1 MIITRLK
8 LTNWRNFTDVDVPMR
23 DRAFIIGP
31 NASGKSNLLDAIRF
45 LRDVAKREGGGL
57 QAAVRRR
64 GGVRQ
69 IRSLSAHSS
78 GGVGIEV
85 HLSHDADEPVE
96 WVYRLVFNGEDSGD
110 NRIVVEQET
119 VESNGETLLQRPNED
134 DANDPELL
142 TETALE
148 QTNANR
154 KFRPVAEFFDEVVYL
169 HLVPQLVRYG
179 AEIGG
184 NRLENDPLGQGFLER
199 IAATD
204 EKTRQIR
211 LDKIATSLSLIVPQ
225 LEDIA
230 FERDQITGQP
240 HLRARFGHW
249 RDNDAWQREDKF
261 SDGTLRLIGLFW
273 TLLERS
279 KLGGTLLLEE
289 PEISLHR
296 DIKLRLAALIYRL
309 SLPDWKDWYLQA
321 GKPTDNLK
329 ERRQVILTT
338 HSPSLLEDQG
348 IDGWEVFYIATGDN
362 GSVVKPL
369 AAHRGMR
376 KMLEGGGTAGFIAP
390 FRNQSSMIPPGM
402 GFQL

>member
-8 LTNWRNFTDVDVPMR
+8 LTNWRNFTDVDVPLL

-69 IRSLSAHSS
+69 IRSLSAHSG

-85 HLSHDADEPVE
+85 HLSRDSDEPVE
-96 WVYRLVFNGEDSGD
+96 WVYRLAFGGEGGGSD
-110 NRIVVEQET
+110 RVT
-119 VESNGETLLQRPNED
+119 VEEEIVERKGETLLQRPNQD
-134 DANDPELL
+134 DYADPELL

-148 QTNANR
+148 QTGANR
-154 KFRPVAEFFDEVVYL
+154 KFRPIAEFFDEVAYL
-169 HLVPQLVRYG
+169 HLVPQLLRYG

-184 NRLENDPLGQGFLER
+184 NRLDNDPFGQGFLDK

-230 FERDQITGQP
+230 FERDEITGRP
-240 HLRARFGHW
+240 HLKARFGHW
-249 RDNDAWQREDKF
+249 RNDDAWHREDQL
-261 SDGTLRLIGLFW
+261 SDGTLRLMGLFW
-273 TLLERS
+273 SLLERNTQ
-279 KLGGTLLLEE
+279 GGTLLLEE

-296 DIKLRLAALIYRL
+296 DIKLRLPSLIYHL
-309 SLPDWKDWYLQA
+309 SLPDWRDWHLQA
-321 GKPTDNLK
+321 GKPVEDLR

-348 IDGWEVFYIATGDN
+348 IDGWEVLYITTEEI

-369 AAHRGMR
+369 PARRGVR
-376 KMLEGGGTAGFIAP
+376 EVLKAGVTPGFIAP
-390 FRNQSSMIPPGM
+390 FRNQGSPLPPYLG
-402 GFQL
+402 LRD